1 MAPVTLISESPAW
14 PIRSTLL
21 AFSQQVYCEGMA
33 LRLPL
38 HFRRGMKKED
48 HMRDWQHGRGVR
60 FVAVLSLWFLV
71 GMAGVGKAEAG
82 GVARV
87 LPSGDGVQIEY
98 QGVEVIQPDIIPL
111 YRDGAARYF
120 SAGIGLD
127 ERQADY
133 PPFALKL
140 VFTAGG
146 KPYLTGVTVTI
157 QGPKGMEKIVIP
169 RERVTGPW
177 LFVDV
182 PAGTYDISAAQADQ
196 MQTLKAVRV
205 ERGKT
210 KVVHLRWPED
220 RGIKLSSSI
229 Q

>member
-1 MAPVTLISESPAW
+1 
-14 PIRSTLL
+14 
-21 AFSQQVYCEGMA
+21 
-33 LRLPL
+33 
-38 HFRRGMKKED
+38 MKKED
-48 HMRDWQHGRGVR
+48 RMMDWKNRVGGGLR
-60 FVAVLSLWFLV
+60 FGAVLSLAFLV
-71 GMAGVGKAEAG
+71 GVAGFGKAEGG

-98 QGVEVIQPDIIPL
+98 QGVEGMQQDIIPL
-111 YRDGAARYF
+111 YQAGAARYF

-127 ERQADY
+127 ERGADY

-146 KPYLTGVTVTI
+146 KPFLTGVTVTI

-196 MQTLKAVRV
+196 TQTLKSVKV

-210 KVVHLRWPED
+210 RVVYLRWPED
-220 RGIKLSSSI
+220 RGIKLSSSVE
-229 Q
+229 

>member
-1 MAPVTLISESPAW
+1 
-14 PIRSTLL
+14 
-21 AFSQQVYCEGMA
+21 
-33 LRLPL
+33 
-38 HFRRGMKKED
+38 
-48 HMRDWQHGRGVR
+48 MRDWQNGRGVR
-60 FVAVLSLWFLV
+60 FVAFLSLWFLI
-71 GMAGVGKAEAG
+71 GMAGVEKADAG
-82 GVARV
+82 GVARI
-87 LPSGDGVQIEY
+87 LPSGEGIRIEY
-98 QGVEVIQPDIIPL
+98 QGDESRQQDIIPL
-111 YRDGAARYF
+111 YRAGTVRYF

-146 KPYLTGVTVTI
+146 KPFLAGVAVTI

-196 MQTLKAVRV
+196 TQTLKAVRV

-210 KVVHLRWPED
+210 KVVYLRWPED
-220 RGIKLSSSI
+220 RGIKLSSSSSE
-229 Q
+229 

>member
-1 MAPVTLISESPAW
+1 
-14 PIRSTLL
+14 
-21 AFSQQVYCEGMA
+21 
-33 LRLPL
+33 
-38 HFRRGMKKED
+38 MKKED
-48 HMRDWQHGRGVR
+48 RMMDWKNRVGGGLR
-60 FVAVLSLWFLV
+60 FGAVLSLAFLV
-71 GMAGVGKAEAG
+71 GVAGFGKAEGG

-98 QGVEVIQPDIIPL
+98 QGVEGMQQDIIPL
-111 YRDGAARYF
+111 YQAGAARYF

-127 ERQADY
+127 ERGADY

-146 KPYLTGVTVTI
+146 KPFLTGVTVTI

-169 RERVTGPW
+169 RDRVTGPW

-182 PAGTYDISAAQADQ
+182 PAGTYDISGVQADQ
-196 MQTLKAVRV
+196 TQTLKSVKV

-210 KVVHLRWPED
+210 RVVYLRWPED
-220 RGIKLSSSI
+220 RGIKLSSSVE
-229 Q
+229 

>member
-1 MAPVTLISESPAW
+1 
-14 PIRSTLL
+14 
-21 AFSQQVYCEGMA
+21 
-33 LRLPL
+33 
-38 HFRRGMKKED
+38 MKKED
-48 HMRDWQHGRGVR
+48 RMMDWKNRVGGGLR
-60 FVAVLSLWFLV
+60 FGAVLSLAFLV
-71 GMAGVGKAEAG
+71 GVAGFGKAEGG

-98 QGVEVIQPDIIPL
+98 QGVEGMQQDIIPL
-111 YRDGAARYF
+111 YQAGAVRYF

-127 ERQADY
+127 ERGADY

-146 KPYLTGVTVTI
+146 KPFLTGVTVTI

-196 MQTLKAVRV
+196 TQTLKSVKV

-210 KVVHLRWPED
+210 RVVYLRWPED
-220 RGIKLSSSI
+220 RGIKLSSSVE
-229 Q
+229 

>member
-1 MAPVTLISESPAW
+1 
-14 PIRSTLL
+14 
-21 AFSQQVYCEGMA
+21 
-33 LRLPL
+33 
-38 HFRRGMKKED
+38 MKKED
-48 HMRDWQHGRGVR
+48 CMKDWQIQMGGVLR
-60 FVAVLSLWFLV
+60 FGAILGLGFLV
-71 GMAGVGKAEAG
+71 GVVGFGKADAG

-87 LPSGDGVQIEY
+87 VPSGDGIQIEY
-98 QGVEVIQPDIIPL
+98 QGAEGIQQDIIPL
-111 YRDGAARYF
+111 YRAGAARYF

-127 ERQADY
+127 ERGADY

-196 MQTLKAVRV
+196 TQTLKAVEV

-210 KVVHLRWPED
+210 RVVYLRWPED
-220 RGIKLSSSI
+220 RGIKLSSSVE
-229 Q
+229 